1 MKYTRCV
8 INNTSYHADILLTR
22 ENANNL
28 FPHFLVWST
37 TSEHPVKLFFNKWL
51 KIFLLLLS
59 QNVLFVMRQC
69 RLDAYRCFWVVYSL
83 SRSEDVPV
91 WCGEDSSS
99 ESTVSEAV
107 SSEAQLSLLDLRWAK
122 CNEIVLRNF
131 CKTLSLLGAGKK
143 QHNYTYNRE
152 SWIVII
158 MHVGVDKNTQSRMH
172 LNRVQTHTKNRI
184 NRKPGDRLFS
194 TQFHSL

>member
-1 MKYTRCV
+1 ML
-8 INNTSYHADILLTR
+8 ILY
-22 ENANNL
+22 
-28 FPHFLVWST
+28 FH
-37 TSEHPVKLFFNKWL
+37 
-51 KIFLLLLS
+51 IFCFGQQLWNILS
-59 QNVLFVMRQC
+59 VMRKC
-69 RLDAYRCFWVVYSL
+69 LLDAYRCFWVVYSL

-143 QHNYTYNRE
+143 NQHNYTYNRE
-152 SWIVII
+152 SWFVII
-158 MHVGVDKNTQSRMH
+158 MHVGVDKNTH
-172 LNRVQTHTKNRI
+172 EHNRECILIEFKHTQRI